1 MISLILLHTMVGLR
15 TFRQCRDNACFAAP
29 LHGMKKI
36 AVGFKSLYNVVTE
49 SWEIVEGLDGFT
61 GEAPVT
67 VGNTMYWFWRSKH
80 TGCCIRAY
88 DFDQMKLFKGAIKS
102 FEHETLIWNAKTYLL
117 HMGGDTFC
125 LLWRSPAISQTK
137 TQYHCTQLHVF
148 KEEVSEEGSRGVLNA
163 RVLAYQSFI
172 TPGKASICEA
182 QTLYVCSLLF
192 YF

>member
-1 MISLILLHTMVGLR
+1 
-15 TFRQCRDNACFAAP
+15 
-29 LHGMKKI
+29 
-36 AVGFKSLYNVVTE
+36 
-49 SWEIVEGLDGFT
+49 
-61 GEAPVT
+61 
-67 VGNTMYWFWRSKH
+67 MYWFWRSKH

-172 TPGKASICEA
+172 TPGKHR
-182 QTLYVCSLLF
+182 YVKLRHCTYVHYCFIFSDFLLF
-192 YF
+192 AGTLI

>member
-125 LLWRSPAISQTK
+125 LLWLSPAISQTK
-137 TQYHCTQLHVF
+137 TQ
-148 KEEVSEEGSRGVLNA
+148 
-163 RVLAYQSFI
+163 
-172 TPGKASICEA
+172 
-182 QTLYVCSLLF
+182 
-192 YF
+192 

>member
-1 MISLILLHTMVGLR
+1 MISLILLHIMVGLR

-88 DFDQMKLFKGAIKS
+88 DFDQMKLFKGAIKN